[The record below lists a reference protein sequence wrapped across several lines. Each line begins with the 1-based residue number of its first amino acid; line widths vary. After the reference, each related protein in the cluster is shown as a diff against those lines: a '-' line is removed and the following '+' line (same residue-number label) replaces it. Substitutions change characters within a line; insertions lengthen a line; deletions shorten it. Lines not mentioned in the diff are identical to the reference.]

1 MFTQH
6 LNWGRPMVLRFLGG
20 AVVAA
25 LAMACF
31 GLTPAAA
38 NSISSRTLLKHDC
51 CKTKKKK
58 KVVARCGKYCA
69 IATALAAKS
78 AHKGHKA
85 GKWHG
90 WVATRKGFAFYLDG
104 GHYKGGTPCGPPMAY
119 NNWEG
124 GFHRRVFWT
133 LTDRDRY

>member
-1 MFTQH
+1 
-6 LNWGRPMVLRFLGG
+6 MVLRFLAG

-25 LAMACF
+25 LALVCF
-31 GLTPAAA
+31 GLTPAQAH
-38 NSISSRTLLKHDC
+38 STGSRKHVAHDC
-51 CKTKKKK
+51 CKAKKAKK
-58 KVVARCGKYCA
+58 ARAEARCGKYCS
-69 IATALAAKS
+69 IHQALSLKS
-78 AHKGHKA
+78 VSRGHKPA
-85 GKWHG
+85 KWHG

-104 GHYKGGTPCGPPMAY
+104 GRYKGGIPCGPAMAY